1 MSHGSFTPTLTSGQY
16 VKGNYTAPD
25 GTIRTGFHIFTVHA
39 RTRQRITPIINL
51 SERIGLGYLNPNS
64 SVASSADV
72 IAKINGNVFNYNV
85 GPIGINYEGA
95 NGNLYIGAYRFNSPP
110 TDSTAYTNIKFSPSF
125 CVKSNGDAVIRWFDS
140 ATKLQAAM
148 NACDCI
154 IAGAHAIVFNGKCTT
169 DENVYD
175 NETDPKLIYNA
186 TLPSNQTNTRWD
198 TGVNQSSTALLTARR
213 TCLGHKANSN
223 GVYIM
228 VCTDSSVSLHEMA
241 NFMKL
246 QNCDYAINLDGSSS
260 VQMRIKEG
268 YGESGVVTSGSGVN
282 LYAGVAAYLV

>member
-1 MSHGSFTPTLTSGQY
+1 MSYGSFTPTFTNGQY
-16 VKGNYTAPD
+16 VKGNYITPEGETRND
-25 GTIRTGFHIFTVHA
+25 FHIFTVQA
-39 RTRQRITPIINL
+39 RTRQRITPIVNRL
-51 SERIGLGYLNPNS
+51 ERVALGNLNPNS
-64 SVASSADV
+64 SVASSANV
-72 IAKINGNVFNYNV
+72 IAKINGNVFNYSG

-95 NGNLYIGAYRFNSPP
+95 NGNLYIGAYQFSSPP
-110 TDSTAYTNIKFSPSF
+110 SSSTAYTNIKYSPSF

-140 ATKLQAAM
+140 AQKLQVAM

-175 NETDPKLIYNA
+175 NETDSKLIYNVA
-186 TLPSNQTNTRWD
+186 APGNQNNTRWD
-198 TGVNQSSTALLTARR
+198 TNINLSSTANLMAPR

-223 GVYIM
+223 GIYIM

-260 VQMRIKEG
+260 VQMRIKDG
-268 YGESGVVTSGSGVN
+268 YGASGKVTSVSGVN